1 MQLQELWMKS
11 LLQECRRQQSLSG
24 IQVRLFIA
32 HCHPGWDPEA
42 QVCGEF
48 ISAKETMFSK
58 SLWLKKVS
66 WASISTWKLKCTQKL
81 KFT

>member
-1 MQLQELWMKS
+1 MTGFHYVTYHIQRAESLMQLQELWMKS
-11 LLQECRRQQSLSG
+11 LLQECRRLQSLSG

-48 ISAKETMFSK
+48 TSAKENMFSK
-58 SLWLKKVS
+58 SP
-66 WASISTWKLKCTQKL
+66 
-81 KFT
+81 